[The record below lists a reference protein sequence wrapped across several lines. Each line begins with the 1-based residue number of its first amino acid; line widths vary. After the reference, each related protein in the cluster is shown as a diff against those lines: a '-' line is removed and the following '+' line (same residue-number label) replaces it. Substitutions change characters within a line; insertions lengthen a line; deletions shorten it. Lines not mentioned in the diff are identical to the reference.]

1 MLRAAVTIATEPNRV
16 EYPLGWGQ
24 RWGTAM
30 KVLAAMLT
38 LLVSTAAAAQECPM
52 CSSAD
57 ACIAAYA
64 KSASEAQKATK
75 IAIRDWQQN
84 LDKKASAEF
93 FSRGTAALQDALVS
107 QVRSELDRLKECL
120 GKIK

>member
-1 MLRAAVTIATEPNRV
+1 
-16 EYPLGWGQ
+16 
-24 RWGTAM
+24 M

-57 ACIAAYA
+57 ACIATYV

-84 LDKKASAEF
+84 LDKKASADPEAG
-93 FSRGTAALQDALVS
+93 FSEWLLHGLIL
-107 QVRSELDRLKECL
+107 RS
-120 GKIK
+120 GPPPA

>member
-1 MLRAAVTIATEPNRV
+1 
-16 EYPLGWGQ
+16 
-24 RWGTAM
+24 M
-30 KVLAAMLT
+30 KVLAASLT

-57 ACIAAYA
+57 TCIATYA

-75 IAIRDWQQN
+75 TAIRDWRQN

-93 FSRGTAALQDALVS
+93 FARGTDALQNALTS

-120 GKIK
+120 AKIK